1 MNKRLNIKFIQSFL
15 KTIKNKP
22 LWLIDNLLLELEI
35 SEKEL
40 FYILTIVSDIYTT
53 SGETF
58 IDYEI
63 NEDKKEINFN
73 LSENVSEFLSINDGE
88 LFNIFFLLST
98 DANLLS
104 LQEENKSIKDFSNI
118 LANYFTLESTDY
130 DEPLRLPF
138 NDQLNVIEYIKLGST
153 NSIFYKI
160 KPITLKS
167 NSDGIILEAFDVDE
181 NLIKSFLVERIVNIT
196 DDSEYLESSKIKT
209 NTIKVEFDLLDENF
223 LNKLGSRIYKCVE
236 GKLYMEFYSYEN
248 ALDYAIKNLLF
259 LEVAAPSDLLNDI
272 NKRKNNLMEML

>member
-22 LWLIDNLLLELEI
+22 LWLIDNLLLELKI

-118 LANYFTLESTDY
+118 LANYFSLESTDY

-160 KPITLKS
+160 KPITLKT

-181 NLIKSFLVERIVNIT
+181 NSIKSFLVERIVNIT

-223 LNKLGSRIYKCVE
+223 LNKLGSRIYECVE

>member
-1 MNKRLNIKFIQSFL
+1 MNKKLNIKFIQSFL

-22 LWLIDNLLLELEI
+22 LWLIDNLLLELKI

-138 NDQLNVIEYIKLGST
+138 NDQINVIEYIKLGST

-167 NSDGIILEAFDVDE
+167 NSDGITLEAFDVDE

-259 LEVAAPSDLLNDI
+259 LEVVSPSGLLNDI

>member
-1 MNKRLNIKFIQSFL
+1 MNKKINIKFIQSFL

-40 FYILTIVSDIYTT
+40 FYILTIVSDVYTT

-63 NEDKKEINFN
+63 NEDRKEINFN

-88 LFNIFFLLST
+88 LFNIYFLLST

-104 LQEENKSIKDFSNI
+104 LKDENKSIKEFSNI

-130 DEPLRLPF
+130 EKPLSLAF

-181 NLIKSFLVERIVNIT
+181 NSIKFFLVERIVSIT
-196 DDSEYLESSKIKT
+196 DDFKYLESSKIKT
-209 NTIKVEFDLLDENF
+209 NTIEVEFDLLDENF
-223 LNKLGSRIYKCVE
+223 LNKLGSRMYKCVE

-259 LEVAAPSDLLNDI
+259 LQVVAPSELLNDI

>member
-15 KTIKNKP
+15 KIIKNKP

-118 LANYFTLESTDY
+118 LANYFSLESTDY

-160 KPITLKS
+160 KPITLKT

-181 NLIKSFLVERIVNIT
+181 NSIKSFLVERIVNIT

-259 LEVAAPSDLLNDI
+259 IEVAAPSGLLNDI

>member
-138 NDQLNVIEYIKLGST
+138 NDQLNVIEYIKLGSS

>member
-1 MNKRLNIKFIQSFL
+1 MNKKLNIKFIQSFL

-40 FYILTIVSDIYTT
+40 FYILTIVSDVYTT

-63 NEDKKEINFN
+63 NEDTKEINFN
-73 LSENVSEFLSINDGE
+73 LSENIFEFLSINDGE
-88 LFNIFFLLST
+88 LFNIYFLLST

-104 LQEENKSIKDFSNI
+104 LQDENKSIKEFSNI

-130 DEPLRLPF
+130 EEPLRLAF

-181 NLIKSFLVERIVNIT
+181 NSIKFFLVERIVSIT
-196 DDSEYLESSKIKT
+196 DDFKYLESSKIKT
-209 NTIKVEFDLLDENF
+209 NTIEVEFDLLDENF

-236 GKLYMEFYSYEN
+236 EKLYMEFYSYEN

-259 LEVAAPSDLLNDI
+259 LQVASPSKLLNDI

>member
-1 MNKRLNIKFIQSFL
+1 MNKKLNIKFIQSFL

-22 LWLIDNLLLELEI
+22 LWLIDKLLLELEI

-40 FYILTIVSDIYTT
+40 FYVLTIISDIYTT

-63 NEDKKEINFN
+63 NEDRKEIKFN

-88 LFNIFFLLST
+88 LFNIYFLLST

-104 LQEENKSIKDFSNI
+104 LQEENKSIKEFSNI

-130 DEPLRLPF
+130 EEPLSLAF

-153 NSIFYKI
+153 NSIYYKI

-167 NSDGIILEAFDVDE
+167 NSDGIILEALDVDE
-181 NLIKSFLVERIVNIT
+181 NLIKSFLVARIVNIT

-209 NTIKVEFDLLDENF
+209 NSIKVEFDLLDENF

-236 GKLYMEFYSYEN
+236 GKLHMEFYSYEN

-259 LEVAAPSDLLNDI
+259 LQVAAPSELLNDI
-272 NKRKNNLMEML
+272 NIRKNNLMEML

>member
-104 LQEENKSIKDFSNI
+104 LQEENKSIKEFSNI
-118 LANYFTLESTDY
+118 LANYFSLESTDY

-160 KPITLKS
+160 KPITLKT

-181 NLIKSFLVERIVNIT
+181 NSIKSFLVERIVNIT

-223 LNKLGSRIYKCVE
+223 LNKLGSRIYECVE

>member
-63 NEDKKEINFN
+63 IEDKKEINFN

-118 LANYFTLESTDY
+118 LANYFSLESTDY

-160 KPITLKS
+160 KPITLKT

-181 NLIKSFLVERIVNIT
+181 NSIKSFLVERIVNIT
-196 DDSEYLESSKIKT
+196 DDSKYLESSKIKT

-223 LNKLGSRIYKCVE
+223 LNKLGSRIYECVE
-236 GKLYMEFYSYEN
+236 GKLFMEFYSYEN

>member
-118 LANYFTLESTDY
+118 LANYFSLESTDY

-160 KPITLKS
+160 KPITLKT

-181 NLIKSFLVERIVNIT
+181 NSIKSFLVERIVNIT

-223 LNKLGSRIYKCVE
+223 LNKLGSRIYEYVE

>member
-1 MNKRLNIKFIQSFL
+1 MNKKLNIKFIQSFL

-22 LWLIDNLLLELEI
+22 LWLIDKLLLELEI

-40 FYILTIVSDIYTT
+40 FYVLTIISDIYTT

-63 NEDKKEINFN
+63 NEDRKEINFN

-88 LFNIFFLLST
+88 LFNIYFLLST

-104 LQEENKSIKDFSNI
+104 LQEENKSIKEFSNI

-130 DEPLRLPF
+130 EEPLSLAF

-153 NSIFYKI
+153 NSIYYKI

-167 NSDGIILEAFDVDE
+167 NSDGIILEALDVDE
-181 NLIKSFLVERIVNIT
+181 NLIKSFLVSRIVNIT

-209 NTIKVEFDLLDENF
+209 NSIKVEFDLLDENF

-236 GKLYMEFYSYEN
+236 GKLHMEFYSYEN

-259 LEVAAPSDLLNDI
+259 LQVAAPSELLNDI
-272 NKRKNNLMEML
+272 NIRKNNLMEML

>member
-1 MNKRLNIKFIQSFL
+1 MNKKINIKFIQSFL

-40 FYILTIVSDIYTT
+40 FYILTIVSDVYTT

-63 NEDKKEINFN
+63 NDDRKEINFN

-88 LFNIFFLLST
+88 LFNIYFLLST

-104 LQEENKSIKDFSNI
+104 LQDENKSIKEFSNI

-130 DEPLRLPF
+130 EEPLRLAF

-160 KPITLKS
+160 KPISLKS

-209 NTIKVEFDLLDENF
+209 NTIEVEFDLLDENF

-259 LEVAAPSDLLNDI
+259 LQVAAPSKLLNDI

>member
-1 MNKRLNIKFIQSFL
+1 MNKKINIKFIQSFL

-40 FYILTIVSDIYTT
+40 FYILTIVSDVYTT

-63 NEDKKEINFN
+63 NEDRKEINFN

-88 LFNIFFLLST
+88 LFNIYFLLST

-104 LQEENKSIKDFSNI
+104 LKDENKSIKEFSNI

-130 DEPLRLPF
+130 EKPLSLAF

-181 NLIKSFLVERIVNIT
+181 NSIKFFLVERIVSIT
-196 DDSEYLESSKIKT
+196 DDFKYLESSKIKT
-209 NTIKVEFDLLDENF
+209 NTIEVEFDLLDENF

-259 LEVAAPSDLLNDI
+259 LQVVAPSELLNDI

>member
-88 LFNIFFLLST
+88 LFNIFFLLSP
-98 DANLLS
+98 DATLLS
-104 LQEENKSIKDFSNI
+104 LQEENKSTKDFSNI
-118 LANYFTLESTDY
+118 LANYFSLESTDY

-160 KPITLKS
+160 KPITLKT

-181 NLIKSFLVERIVNIT
+181 NSIKSFLVERIVNIT
-196 DDSEYLESSKIKT
+196 DDSKYLESSKIKT

-223 LNKLGSRIYKCVE
+223 LNKLGSRIYECVE

>member
-104 LQEENKSIKDFSNI
+104 LQDENKSIKDFSNI
-118 LANYFTLESTDY
+118 LANYFSLESTDY

-160 KPITLKS
+160 KPITLKT

-181 NLIKSFLVERIVNIT
+181 NSIKSFLVERIVNIT

-209 NTIKVEFDLLDENF
+209 NTIKVEFDLLDQNF
-223 LNKLGSRIYKCVE
+223 LNKLGSRIYEYVE

-272 NKRKNNLMEML
+272 NKRKNNLMDML

>member
-22 LWLIDNLLLELEI
+22 LWLIDDLLLELEI

-118 LANYFTLESTDY
+118 LANYFSLESTDY

-160 KPITLKS
+160 KPITLKT

-181 NLIKSFLVERIVNIT
+181 NSIKSFLVERIVNIT

-223 LNKLGSRIYKCVE
+223 LNKLGSRIYECVE

>member
-118 LANYFTLESTDY
+118 LANYFSLESTDY

-160 KPITLKS
+160 KPITLKT

-181 NLIKSFLVERIVNIT
+181 NSIKSFLVERIVNIT

>member
-118 LANYFTLESTDY
+118 LANYFSLESTDY

-160 KPITLKS
+160 KPITLKT
-167 NSDGIILEAFDVDE
+167 NTDGIILEAFDVDE
-181 NLIKSFLVERIVNIT
+181 NSIKSFLVERIVNIT
-196 DDSEYLESSKIKT
+196 DDSKYLESSKIKT

-223 LNKLGSRIYKCVE
+223 LNKLGSRIYECVE

>member
-1 MNKRLNIKFIQSFL
+1 MNKKLNIKFIQSFL

-22 LWLIDNLLLELEI
+22 LWLIGDLLLELEI

-40 FYILTIVSDIYTT
+40 FYILTIVSDVYTT

-63 NEDKKEINFN
+63 NEDRKDINFN
-73 LSENVSEFLSINDGE
+73 FSENIFEFLSINDGE
-88 LFNIFFLLST
+88 LFNIYFLLST

-104 LQEENKSIKDFSNI
+104 LQDENKSIKEFSNI
-118 LANYFTLESTDY
+118 LANYFTLESTDHE
-130 DEPLRLPF
+130 EPLHLTF

-181 NLIKSFLVERIVNIT
+181 NSIKYFLVERIVNIT

-209 NTIKVEFDLLDENF
+209 NIIEVEFDLLDENF

-259 LEVAAPSDLLNDI
+259 LQVVAPSELLNDI

>member
-1 MNKRLNIKFIQSFL
+1 MNKKLNIKFIQSFL

-22 LWLIDNLLLELEI
+22 IWFIDNLLLELEI

-40 FYILTIVSDIYTT
+40 FYILTIVSDVYTT

-63 NEDKKEINFN
+63 NDDRKEINFN

-88 LFNIFFLLST
+88 LFNIYFLLST

-104 LQEENKSIKDFSNI
+104 LQDENKSIKEFSNI
-118 LANYFTLESTDY
+118 LAKYFTLERTDY
-130 DEPLRLPF
+130 EEPLRLAF

-160 KPITLKS
+160 KPISLKS

-209 NTIKVEFDLLDENF
+209 NIIEVEFDLLDENF
-223 LNKLGSRIYKCVE
+223 LNKLGSRMYKCVE

-259 LEVAAPSDLLNDI
+259 LQVAAPSDLLNDI

>member
-118 LANYFTLESTDY
+118 LANYFSLESTDY

-160 KPITLKS
+160 KPITLKT

-181 NLIKSFLVERIVNIT
+181 NSIKSFLVERIVNIT

-259 LEVAAPSDLLNDI
+259 LEVAAPSGLLNDI

>member
-104 LQEENKSIKDFSNI
+104 LQDENKSIKDFSNI
-118 LANYFTLESTDY
+118 LANYFSLESTDY

-160 KPITLKS
+160 KPITLKT

-181 NLIKSFLVERIVNIT
+181 NSIKSFLVERIVNIT

-272 NKRKNNLMEML
+272 NKRKNNLMDML

>member
-1 MNKRLNIKFIQSFL
+1 MNKKINIKFIQSFL

-40 FYILTIVSDIYTT
+40 FYILTIVSDVYTT

-63 NEDKKEINFN
+63 NEDRKEINFN

-88 LFNIFFLLST
+88 LFNIYFLLST

-104 LQEENKSIKDFSNI
+104 LKDENKSIKEFSNI

-130 DEPLRLPF
+130 EKPLSLAF

-181 NLIKSFLVERIVNIT
+181 NSIKFFLVERIVSIT

-209 NTIKVEFDLLDENF
+209 NTIEVEFDLLDENF

-259 LEVAAPSDLLNDI
+259 LQVVAPSELLNDI

>member
-1 MNKRLNIKFIQSFL
+1 MNKKLNIKFIQSFV

-22 LWLIDNLLLELEI
+22 LWLIDKLLLELEI

-40 FYILTIVSDIYTT
+40 FYVLTIISDIYTT

-88 LFNIFFLLST
+88 LFNIYFLLST

-104 LQEENKSIKDFSNI
+104 LQEENKSIKEFSNI

-130 DEPLRLPF
+130 EEPLSLAF

-153 NSIFYKI
+153 NSIYYKI

-167 NSDGIILEAFDVDE
+167 NSDGIILEALDVDE
-181 NLIKSFLVERIVNIT
+181 NLIKSFLVARIVNIT

-209 NTIKVEFDLLDENF
+209 NSIKVEFDLLDENF
-223 LNKLGSRIYKCVE
+223 LNKLGSRIFKCVE
-236 GKLYMEFYSYEN
+236 GKLHMEFYSYEN

-259 LEVAAPSDLLNDI
+259 LQVAAPSELLNDI
-272 NKRKNNLMEML
+272 NIRKNNLMEML

>member
-1 MNKRLNIKFIQSFL
+1 MNKKLNIKFIQSFL
-15 KTIKNKP
+15 KTIKSKP

-40 FYILTIVSDIYTT
+40 FYILTIVSDVYTT

-63 NEDKKEINFN
+63 NEDRKEINFN

-88 LFNIFFLLST
+88 LFNIYFLLST

-104 LQEENKSIKDFSNI
+104 LQDENKSIKEFSNI
-118 LANYFTLESTDY
+118 LANYFTLERTDY
-130 DEPLRLPF
+130 EEPLRLAF

-181 NLIKSFLVERIVNIT
+181 NSIKYFLVERIVNIT

-209 NTIKVEFDLLDENF
+209 NIIEVEFDLLDENF
-223 LNKLGSRIYKCVE
+223 LNKLGSRMYKCVE

-259 LEVAAPSDLLNDI
+259 LQVAAPSKLLNDI

>member
-118 LANYFTLESTDY
+118 LANYFSLESTDY

-160 KPITLKS
+160 KPITLKT

-181 NLIKSFLVERIVNIT
+181 NSIKSFLVERIVNIT
-196 DDSEYLESSKIKT
+196 DDSKYLESSKIKT

>member
-1 MNKRLNIKFIQSFL
+1 MNKKLNIKFIQSFL

-22 LWLIDNLLLELEI
+22 LWLIDKLLLELEI

-40 FYILTIVSDIYTT
+40 FYVLTIISDIYTT

-63 NEDKKEINFN
+63 NEDRKEINFN

-88 LFNIFFLLST
+88 LFNIYFLLST

-104 LQEENKSIKDFSNI
+104 LQEENKSIKEFSNI

-130 DEPLRLPF
+130 EEPLSLAF

-153 NSIFYKI
+153 NSIYYKI

-167 NSDGIILEAFDVDE
+167 NSDGIILEALDVDE
-181 NLIKSFLVERIVNIT
+181 NLIKSFLVARIVNIT

-209 NTIKVEFDLLDENF
+209 NSIKVEFDLLDENF

-236 GKLYMEFYSYEN
+236 GKLHMEFYSYEN

-259 LEVAAPSDLLNDI
+259 LQVVAPSELLNDI
-272 NKRKNNLMEML
+272 NIRKNNLMEML

>member
-118 LANYFTLESTDY
+118 LANYFSLESTDY

-160 KPITLKS
+160 KPITLKT

-181 NLIKSFLVERIVNIT
+181 NSIKSFLVERIVNIT

-223 LNKLGSRIYKCVE
+223 LNKLGSRIYECVE

-259 LEVAAPSDLLNDI
+259 LEVAAPSGLLNDI

>member
-1 MNKRLNIKFIQSFL
+1 MNKKLNIKFIQSFL

-40 FYILTIVSDIYTT
+40 FYILTIVSDVYTT

-63 NEDKKEINFN
+63 NEDRKEINFN
-73 LSENVSEFLSINDGE
+73 FSENIFEFLSINDGE
-88 LFNIFFLLST
+88 LFNIYFLLST

-104 LQEENKSIKDFSNI
+104 LQDENKSIKEFSNI
-118 LANYFTLESTDY
+118 LANYFTLESTDHE
-130 DEPLRLPF
+130 EPLHLTF

-167 NSDGIILEAFDVDE
+167 NSDGIILEALDVDE
-181 NLIKSFLVERIVNIT
+181 NSIKSFLVERIVSIT
-196 DDSEYLESSKIKT
+196 DDSEYLESSKIKA
-209 NTIKVEFDLLDENF
+209 NTIEVEFDLLDENF

-259 LEVAAPSDLLNDI
+259 LQVVAPSELLNDI

>member
-1 MNKRLNIKFIQSFL
+1 MNKKLNIKFIQSFL

-40 FYILTIVSDIYTT
+40 FYILTIVSDVYTT

-63 NEDKKEINFN
+63 NEDTKEINFN
-73 LSENVSEFLSINDGE
+73 LSENIFEFLSINDGE
-88 LFNIFFLLST
+88 LFNIYFLLST

-104 LQEENKSIKDFSNI
+104 LQDENKSIKEFSNI

-130 DEPLRLPF
+130 EEPLRLAF

-181 NLIKSFLVERIVNIT
+181 NSIKYFLVERIVNIT

-209 NTIKVEFDLLDENF
+209 NIIEVEFDLLDENF
-223 LNKLGSRIYKCVE
+223 LNKLGSRMYKCVE

-259 LEVAAPSDLLNDI
+259 LQVAAPSDLLNDI

>member
-53 SGETF
+53 SGDTF

-98 DANLLS
+98 DANLQS

-118 LANYFTLESTDY
+118 LANYFTLESTDN

-259 LEVAAPSDLLNDI
+259 LEVVAPSDLLNDI

>member
-1 MNKRLNIKFIQSFL
+1 MNKKFNIKFIQSF
-15 KTIKNKP
+15 IKIIQNIQ
-22 LWLIDNLLLELEI
+22 LWSIDKLLIELEI

-40 FYILTIVSDIYTT
+40 FYILTIVSDVYTS

-63 NEDKKEINFN
+63 NEDTKEINFN
-73 LSENVSEFLSINDGE
+73 LSENVSEFVSINDGE

-118 LANYFTLESTDY
+118 LANYFSLESTDY
-130 DEPLRLPF
+130 NEPLRLPF

-160 KPITLKS
+160 KPITLKT

-181 NLIKSFLVERIVNIT
+181 NSIKSFLVERIVNIT
-196 DDSEYLESSKIKT
+196 DDSKYLESSKIKT

-223 LNKLGSRIYKCVE
+223 LNKLGSRIYECVE